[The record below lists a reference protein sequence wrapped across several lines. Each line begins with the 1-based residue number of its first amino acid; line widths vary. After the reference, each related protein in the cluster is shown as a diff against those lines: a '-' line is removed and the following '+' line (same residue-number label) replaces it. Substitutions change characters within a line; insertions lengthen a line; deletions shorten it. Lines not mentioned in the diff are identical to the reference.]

1 MISRVYADRSGC
13 RAKKRRSRSMAA
25 SNPDGVFLGGLLPRD
40 GREFMLRMLKQLS
53 YRTGHGGNRWPVQLR
68 SD

>member
-1 MISRVYADRSGC
+1 
-13 RAKKRRSRSMAA
+13 MAA